1 MKDARNGTGASARPW
16 LILATLAA
24 MLIAALVL
32 RMNERRFGVAT
43 VTVGGIAV
51 RAEVA
56 ETPAARERGLS
67 GRSGLGEGE
76 GMLFRFATPDIYV
89 FWMKDMRFPIDI
101 IWISGGRVADITENA
116 MPPEDGTLP
125 QYYPKF
131 PVDAVLEVRAGFA
144 RAHGIAP
151 GSPVAVSVDGSTAPL
166 SVNPEPVERVDK

>member
-1 MKDARNGTGASARPW
+1 MKDARNNGTGVSARPW
-16 LILATLAA
+16 LILAVLAA
-24 MLIAALVL
+24 MLVAALVL
-32 RMNERRFGVAT
+32 RINERRFGAAT
-43 VTVGGIAV
+43 VTVGDIAI

-76 GMLFRFATPDIYV
+76 GMLFRFTTPDIYV

-101 IWISGGRVADITENA
+101 IWISGDRVADITENA
-116 MPPEDGTLP
+116 LPPAAGALP

-144 RAHGIAP
+144 RAYGITP
-151 GSPVAVSVDGSTAPL
+151 GSSVAVSVD
-166 SVNPEPVERVDK
+166 K